1 MQRNVDSFLNWIRH
15 IFDQGSFNKSCYSII
30 IEGFSPFLAKKK
42 LTLISLKLQE
52 SQSKTLLPRKVFYI
66 ATSNEI
72 TAICIFTSHSK
83 SCTTNHQSVM
93 VKPKPTF
100 SILHCTLQ
108 NVTIQT
114 VPAECGLSQHYESPG
129 LPGTV
134 CALKFMSKNSLIQ
147 VLIMFFRVIRKKSII
162 LYFSFDYKF

>member
-114 VPAECGLSQHYESPG
+114 VPAECRLSQHYES
-129 LPGTV
+129 LF
-134 CALKFMSKNSLIQ
+134 KFMSKNSLIQ
-147 VLIMFFRVIRKKSII
+147 VSIMFFRVIRKKSII
-162 LYFSFDYKF
+162 LYFSFDYKYY